1 MKDHTNFVSAAKLM
15 AAEDPDVH
23 FVLAGI
29 GVDSENLEI
38 MRLIESTTVPQH
50 FHALGHRDDI
60 GHIIAGLDIACSS
73 SAFGEGSSN
82 AIAEAMACG
91 VPCVVTDVGD
101 SALLVRNLGKVV
113 LARDPQAFAR
123 ACRELLDMSA
133 GQRSRLGQA
142 ARERVK
148 ACFPLSSVVGR
159 YEDLYQELFDGSVK
173 IRQRSFSSGGVGGQW
188 RAAFKKWS

>member
-1 MKDHTNFVSAAKLM
+1 
-15 AAEDPDVH
+15 
-23 FVLAGI
+23 
-29 GVDSENLEI
+29 
-38 MRLIESTTVPQH
+38 MRLIESTAVPRH

-101 SALLVRNLGKVV
+101 SAFLVKNLGKVV
-113 LARDPQAFAR
+113 LARDPRAFAQ
-123 ACRELLDMSA
+123 ACRELLDMSP
-133 GQRSRLGQA
+133 GQRSQLGLA

-148 ACFPLSSVVGR
+148 TCFSLSSVVGR
-159 YEDLYQELFDGSVK
+159 YEDLYQELFDCSLK
-173 IRQRSFSSGGVGGQW
+173 RRHRSFSSSGVGGQW
-188 RAAFKKWS
+188 RAAFRKWS